1 MFKSKKYDK
10 VSQNET
16 EILMSDLNA
25 TSSFSNSYTNNQK
38 LINSQES
45 AFDFTSINKY
55 DSIFKYSSGSS
66 LRKQHNPMFDIG
78 KFSLNNLFSL
88 IIFDSIINFSFFFRV
103 KAVDGR

>member
-1 MFKSKKYDK
+1 
-10 VSQNET
+10 
-16 EILMSDLNA
+16 MSDLNA
-25 TSSFSNSYTNNQK
+25 TSSFSNSHNNNQK

-78 KFSLNNLFSL
+78 KLTFKSCIFLVTL
-88 IIFDSIINFSFFFRV
+88 ILLKFGFFFRV
-103 KAVDGR
+103 KEVDGR